1 MKSQRIRDP
10 IHDLISFSPKSDG
23 AIWQLLQTAPM
34 QRLRRVKQLG
44 FSEFV
49 YPGATHTRFSHVL
62 GAMQMARRMLAA
74 FERTDAIDS
83 TGTDHE
89 VMKKA
94 TIAAALLHDVGHGPY
109 SHVFEELSEDC
120 GVERSHEEWT
130 SEIIKQTDISKILRE
145 EGVFDEVISFFDTEK
160 SYTPYSAII
169 SSQLDCDRLDFLCR
183 DRYFC
188 GLRSS
193 YIDLEWLFDSLLIE
207 KVVVDL
213 EKDIEQFSFVV
224 HPKGLRVVEEFVISY
239 LKMYNDVYF
248 HKTTRAV
255 QHMIVDLVKLT
266 VTSAKHNESISRHY
280 VIRFLREKNF
290 QDIEKYLSMDDSS
303 IVSLIHAIAE
313 AGPGETAILAQRY
326 LRRDLYK
333 CIEIPS
339 TDDGPPRRRIKD
351 FILAL
356 KSENIYHKLDL
367 IKGRTYKQYE
377 VADKKFL
384 ENILIKRGRDH
395 ERLHNASKII
405 RSIPNQSTRLYFKDA
420 EERAK
425 ADSILKRLS

>member
-1 MKSQRIRDP
+1 
-10 IHDLISFSPKSDG
+10 LI
-23 AIWQLLQTAPM
+23 QTEPV

-62 GAMQMARRMLAA
+62 GAMQMSRRMLAA
-74 FERTDAIDS
+74 FERTDVIGPTS
-83 TGTDHE
+83 PDHDA
-89 VMKKA
+89 KKRA

-109 SHVFEELSEDC
+109 SHVFEELCETC
-120 GVERSHEEWT
+120 GIEKSHEEWT
-130 SEIIKQTDISKILRE
+130 FDIINNSKITQILKE
-145 EGVFDEVISFFDTEK
+145 DGIFDEVTSFFQAEK
-160 SYTPYSAII
+160 LYTPYSAII

-207 KVVVDL
+207 KVVVNL
-213 EKDIEQFSFVV
+213 EKGIEQFSFVV

-255 QHMIVDLVKLT
+255 QHMIVDVIQEIID
-266 VTSAKHNESISRHY
+266 SGDESKSIARNSI
-280 VIRFLREKNF
+280 IRFLRDEKSR
-290 QDIEKYLSMDDSS
+290 DIEKYLSMDDSC
-303 IVSLIHAIAE
+303 IVSLIHDISISKNPNAAN
-313 AGPGETAILAQRY
+313 TAQRY
-326 LRRDLYK
+326 LQRDLYK

-339 TDDGPPRRRIKD
+339 TEDGPPNRRIKK
-351 FILAL
+351 FIDAL
-356 KSENIYHKLDL
+356 KNEKIYHKLDY
-367 IKGRTYKQYE
+367 IKGRSYKQYE

-384 ENILIKRGRDH
+384 ENILIKKGEEH
-395 ERLHNASKII
+395 ERLHSASKII
-405 RSIPNQSTRLYFKDA
+405 RSIPTQSARIYFRTADEKSGA
-420 EERAK
+420 EK
-425 ADSILKRLS
+425 ILSSL